1 MPLALDIKAFK
12 RDNMKKGGDMRRFAL
27 LVIGLFTLMGC
38 KKEFKQMEYAKAQK
52 NIMVIETD
60 FGTIKIAL
68 FKDDAPKNVA
78 NVMKL
83 AKEGFYNG
91 TTFHRVVKNFVIQ
104 GGDPLS
110 KDTIPENDGTGGP
123 GYYVVD
129 ELSQKLKFL
138 EGTVGMA
145 NAGPNTNGS
154 QFFICCGP
162 AAHLDGKYTVIGQVI
177 EGMDVVHK
185 IENVKTDARDRPIEN
200 VVMKKV
206 YIIENK

>member
-1 MPLALDIKAFK
+1 
-12 RDNMKKGGDMRRFAL
+12 MRRFAL

-38 KKEFKQMEYAKAQK
+38 KKEFNQMEYAKAQK

-68 FKDDAPKNVA
+68 FKNDAPKNVA

-154 QFFICCGP
+154 QFFICCNP

-185 IENVKTDARDRPIEN
+185 IENVKTGARDRPIEN